1 MHTPRP
7 PARRLAILALVA
19 LLVAGL
25 AISTAAPAGAS
36 VDPARR
42 PMKRETNES
51 RLANGVRRVDL
62 RSRMSDLAR
71 RHSRRMARKGDLF
84 HTRNP
89 AGYYLEGVSWSAWG
103 ENVGYTS
110 GTVSRMQRAFM
121 RSPGHR
127 ANVLNRGFRH
137 VAIGTVRRGGVLWV
151 TVFFYG

>member
-1 MHTPRP
+1 MDTPRP

-36 VDPARR
+36 VDPARW

-71 RHSRRMARKGDLF
+71 HHSRRMARRGDLF
-84 HTRNP
+84 HTANP
-89 AGYYLEGVSWSAWG
+89 ARYYLDGISWSSWG

-110 GTVSRMQRAFM
+110 GTVSQMQRAFM

-137 VAIGTVRRGGVLWV
+137 VAIGTVRRDGVLWV